1 MGEMF
6 KLVLQWDMFTMSCNG
21 RYLIALL
28 RPLFCCTDAVH
39 RAPDAVYQT
48 PRLCTVAGALT
59 LNLAAL
65 MHLTA
70 VVLFSV
76 HRAPASVQ
84 LSPSY
89 APGALAFT
97 LH

>member
-1 MGEMF
+1 MGYVYN
-6 KLVLQWDMFTMSCNG
+6 VLQWQILDS
-21 RYLIALL
+21 IAPSSLL
-28 RPLFCCTDAVH
+28 VCCTDAVH